1 MTTLRTLLFALLLPL
16 LAACAGG
23 PIEKQIPLSE
33 PAISRAAV
41 TGPGGVT
48 LNFTTWQARTRPRA
62 IILALHGYGDTG
74 EQTYYRAARHWAGQ
88 GITTYAYDQRGFGF
102 NDSYRRWPGHE
113 TLISDL
119 LTVTARLR
127 ARHPDLPLTVIGH
140 SMGGGVVLAAAG
152 RGLQADRIILAG
164 PAITGG
170 QEVNPAYRLVGWG
183 AGVLMPEKRFTGDG
197 IVRIVPSD
205 NYDAMVEA
213 FENPRKIADPSA
225 RELYGLIRLMDAAEA
240 TTHRVTL
247 PTLTLMG
254 ARDQIFSPRQIK
266 RVHDRIPGNNDFIL
280 YPEGWHWLFRDLQA
294 EAVWKDVAGFALEPR
309 QSP

>member
-1 MTTLRTLLFALLLPL
+1 MSALRSLIAGCLALG

-23 PIEKQIPLSE
+23 PIEEQPPLSRPE
-33 PAISRAAV
+33 ITRGAVSGAA
-41 TGPGGVT
+41 GVA
-48 LNFTTWQARTRPRA
+48 LHLTTWTAETRPRA
-62 IILALHGYGDTG
+62 VILALHGYGDTG
-74 EQTYYRAARHWAGQ
+74 EQTFYRAARHWAGQ

-113 TLISDL
+113 TLIADL

-127 ARHPDLPLTVIGH
+127 AHHPDLPLTVIGH
-140 SMGGGVVLAAAG
+140 SMGGGVVLAAAA
-152 RGLQADRIILAG
+152 RDLQADRIILAG

-197 IVRIVPSD
+197 IVRIVPTD

-254 ARDQIFSPRQIK
+254 ARDQIFPPRQIK
-266 RVHDRIPGNNDFIL
+266 RVHDRIPGDNDFIL

-294 EAVWKDVAGFALEPR
+294 EAVWKDVAAFALEPR
-309 QSP
+309 QAP